1 MGGILLHHDL
11 FERFLG
17 DYGGENGLDEGY
29 PLVRLHR
36 DGAFQPGVH
45 YLPQH
50 FGHNFAMAL
59 VPAIALGIF
68 VAAFVPMAAVFPA
81 LEPNH
86 KGAAISVYNL
96 SAGLSNF
103 LAPAIAVVLLPYFS
117 TIGVVIAYTALY
129 ILAFFL
135 CPLIR
140 VEQPGFTSDQHAKPF
155 TANAAES

>member
-1 MGGILLHHDL
+1 GCIGMALSSL
-11 FERFLG
+11 
-17 DYGGENGLDEGY
+17 
-29 PLVRLHR
+29 
-36 DGAFQPGVH
+36 AFY

-68 VAAFVPMAAVFPA
+68 VAAFVPMGAVFPA

-103 LAPAIAVVLLPYFS
+103 VAPAIAVVLLP
-117 TIGVVIAYTALY
+117 
-129 ILAFFL
+129 
-135 CPLIR
+135 
-140 VEQPGFTSDQHAKPF
+140 
-155 TANAAES
+155 

>member
-1 MGGILLHHDL
+1 MKVIRWFGCIGMALSSL
-11 FERFLG
+11 
-17 DYGGENGLDEGY
+17 
-29 PLVRLHR
+29 
-36 DGAFQPGVH
+36 AFY

-50 FGHNFAMAL
+50 FGQNFAMAL